1 MYNYNPYFNG
11 QMSMMQPQ
19 VSMPIQSIQQVQKSV
34 QFYNVENAQE
44 LDGIKPTLNVLYVG
58 FNKKAKEIYVKQL
71 TNDGLISMETYGLA
85 TDKKQKSEYETILE
99 KINIIERRL
108 DNDKYNPNNDAE
120 NGNGTVGAI
129 TRDAT
134 SQTNVAR
141 ENSTTTMANGL

>member
-11 QMSMMQPQ
+11 QMPMMQPQ

-58 FNKKAKEIYVKQL
+58 FNKKGKEIYVKQM
-71 TNDGLISMETYGLA
+71 TNDGLISVETYGLA

-99 KINIIERRL
+99 KINSLETKL
-108 DNDKYNPNNDAE
+108 TKGVADVPNNTT
-120 NGNGTVGAI
+120 NGTNGDANANVGQA
-129 TRDAT
+129 
-134 SQTNVAR
+134 Q
-141 ENSTTTMANGL
+141 

>member
-1 MYNYNPYFNG
+1 MYNYNPYYG
-11 QMSMMQPQ
+11 QPMMPQPTPVQ
-19 VSMPIQSIQQVQKSV
+19 TIQQVQKTA
-34 QFYNVENAQE
+34 QFYSVENAGE
-44 LDGIKPTLNVLYVG
+44 LDGIKPALNVLYVG

-108 DNDKYNPNNDAE
+108 DNAQHNSNNDAE
-120 NGNGTVGAI
+120 NASGSVGTT

-134 SQTNVAR
+134 SQTNVA
-141 ENSTTTMANGL
+141 G

>member
-1 MYNYNPYFNG
+1 MYNFNPYYG
-11 QMSMMQPQ
+11 QPMMQP
-19 VSMPIQSIQQVQKSV
+19 VQSIQQVQKSA
-34 QFYNVENAQE
+34 QFYTVESAQE

-58 FNKKAKEIYVKQL
+58 FNKKAKEIYIKQL

-108 DNDKYNPNNDAE
+108 DNAQHNSNNGAE
-120 NGNGTVGAI
+120 NASGPVGTT

-134 SQTNVAR
+134 SQTNVA
-141 ENSTTTMANGL
+141 G